1 MKEEFLHYL
10 WKYGLYDAD
19 SLFDTEGNRIKVL
32 HPGEYNRDSGPD
44 FFNARITIDG
54 TNWAG
59 NVEIHTS
66 SSHFDLHGHQ
76 NDPAFNNVILHV
88 VANNDKKVYNSRGE
102 ELLTVEMA
110 FDHQLLGKYLQLI
123 NNPGV
128 IACQDFIGNVDRF
141 LILHWLNALVI
152 ERLQQKSELVL
163 KILAGTGNDWEET
176 FFRMLTRYFGF
187 RVNSGPFEML
197 ASELPF
203 RIIRKH
209 SDNRFQ
215 VEALLFGTAGMLD
228 VGLFKEA
235 LSDDYYNSL
244 VREYNILAAKYSLRH
259 IHGWLWKFSRLRPT
273 NFPTV
278 RISQLATMLSSP
290 DGLFSKALDTEAIG
304 KLRELFE
311 VSASEYWNDHYVF
324 GKKSIN
330 IIKSAGSQAADILLI
345 NAVIPVIFTYGMKR
359 DNNDIVEKAVSML
372 VEIPPELNY
381 ITQEWA
387 SAGLESDSA
396 LYSQALIQLRNCY
409 CRKRRCLDCRIGNIL
424 IASGRRLKDQSE
436 LLLEP

>member
-10 WKYGLYDAD
+10 WKYRLYDAD
-19 SLFDTEGNRIKVL
+19 RLADTEGNMIIVL
-32 HPGEYNRDSGPD
+32 HPGEYNHDSGPD
-44 FFNARITIDG
+44 FFNARIAIGG
-54 TNWAG
+54 TEWAG

-88 VANNDKKVYNSRGE
+88 VASNDKRVYNSRGE
-102 ELLTVEMA
+102 ELLTVELV
-110 FDHQLLGKYLQLI
+110 FDHKLFDKYLELV
-123 NNPGV
+123 NNPV
-128 IACQDFIGNVDRF
+128 IIACQDEIGRVDRF
-141 LILHWLNALVI
+141 LIKHWLNTLVI
-152 ERLQQKSELVL
+152 ERLQQKSELIL
-163 KILAGTGNDWEET
+163 KILAGNGNDWEET

-187 RVNSGPFEML
+187 RVNSAPFEIL

-209 SDNRFQ
+209 TDNRFQ
-215 VEALLFGTAGMLD
+215 VEALLFGTAGMLET
-228 VGLFKEA
+228 GLFKEA
-235 LSDDYYNSL
+235 LSDEYYLGL
-244 VREYNILAAKYSLRH
+244 VREYNILSAKYSLKH
-259 IHGWLWKFSRLRPT
+259 IHGWLWKFSKLRPA

-290 DGLFSKALDTEAIG
+290 EGFFSKALETDAIG
-304 KLRELFE
+304 LLRGLFE
-311 VSASEYWNDHYVF
+311 VTASEYWNDHYIF

-330 IIKSAGSQAADILLI
+330 VPKSTGAQAADILLI
-345 NAVIPVIFTYGMKR
+345 NAVIPVIFVYGMKR
-359 DNNDIVEKAVSML
+359 DRSDIREKAISL
-372 VEIPPELNY
+372 LEEIGPETNL

-387 SAGLESDSA
+387 AAGIESDSA

-424 IASGRRLKDQSE
+424 ISSGARLKDQSE